1 MKGLKFLVV
10 DDASFIREMLKKN
23 LRSCFPGCEVSD
35 AANGRKA
42 QTMVKMNRFD
52 LILCD
57 WEMPEMTGE
66 EFLRWIRGNE
76 ATAGMPFIMVTSR
89 GEKDFIIKAAQAGV
103 SDYIG
108 KPFSPEMIAKKVSKV
123 LKKAGKNVAEPKG
136 PATQGVAGESV
147 DILTGG
153 SKPAAASKPQ
163 AAPVT
168 SSSMSALMGG
178 AKPAAAAKS
187 QAKPQ
192 GKPRPATKK
201 PAAVARGQAEIHFPG
216 FSTQCVINSI
226 TLQMLSGAIKRG
238 EQLPAILD
246 PVVISIVQND
256 GEDVARLNG
265 FVHSLQAAENRMDAN
280 ILKLG
285 IRFVDDD
292 PVKLEQ
298 LSRYIAK
305 L

>member
-1 MKGLKFLVV
+1 MKGLRFLVV
-10 DDASFIREMLKKN
+10 DDASFIRDMLKKN

-57 WEMPEMTGE
+57 WEMPEMGGE
-66 EFLRWIRGNE
+66 EFLRWIRANE
-76 ATAGMPFIMVTSR
+76 PTATMPFIMVTSR
-89 GEKDFIIKAAQAGV
+89 GEKDFIIKAVQAGV

-108 KPFSPEMIAKKVSKV
+108 KPFSPEIIAKKVTKV
-123 LKKAGKNVAEPKG
+123 LKKAGKNVAEIKAPG
-136 PATQGVAGESV
+136 AQGLAGESV

-153 SKPAAASKPQ
+153 SAPAAPKPANK
-163 AAPVT
+163 T
-168 SSSMSALMGG
+168 SDSSMSALMGG
-178 AKPAAAAKS
+178 AKPPAAAKS
-187 QAKPQ
+187 
-192 GKPRPATKK
+192 RPK
-201 PAAVARGQAEIHFPG
+201 PAVKSKPSTVARGQAEIHFPN
-216 FSTQCVINSI
+216 FSAQCVINAI
-226 TLQMLSGAIKRG
+226 TLQTMSGAIKRG
-238 EQLPAILD
+238 EQLPAILE

-265 FVHSLQAAENRMDAN
+265 FINSIQATENRIDAA
-280 ILKLG
+280 ILKIG
-285 IRFVDDD
+285 IRFVDED

-298 LSRYIAK
+298 LSRYIGK